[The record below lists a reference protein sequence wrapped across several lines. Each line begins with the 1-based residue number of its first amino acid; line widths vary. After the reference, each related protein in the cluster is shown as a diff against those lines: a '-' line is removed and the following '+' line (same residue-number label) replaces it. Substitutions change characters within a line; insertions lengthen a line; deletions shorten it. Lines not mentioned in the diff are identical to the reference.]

1 MVPEVADECPLL
13 AISGSLSHTARTSA
27 YPPTTDIQN
36 GDVRFAPDFVCFTP
50 RSGRY
55 LGLRKTSGFDVVDGS
70 RHRHRNVLKLV
81 DATTRKGSNVIG
93 RVNVR

>member
-1 MVPEVADECPLL
+1 MTEAF
-13 AISGSLSHTARTSA
+13 TMSA
-27 YPPTTDIQN
+27 
-36 GDVRFAPDFVCFTP
+36 
-50 RSGRY
+50 
-55 LGLRKTSGFDVVDGS
+55 FDAVDGS